1 MTTQQNIK
9 QRKLPFWKRWLLWLL
24 FAVTSLLTLVF
35 VALTLAMPFL
45 YQVEAESRGVMLY
58 AIGMSLLLAGVCADS
73 ARRVYRRL
81 RLQ

>member
-1 MTTQQNIK
+1 MTTQRNIK

-45 YQVEAESRGVMLY
+45 YEVEAESRGVIFY

-81 RLQ
+81 QPR